1 MIEVHQERIKNCN
14 RKDRMLGG
22 GSMSKETA
30 RRIFESIA
38 RIVSEREG
46 VEIKVIEVKERKN
59 EAA

>member
-1 MIEVHQERIKNCN
+1 
-14 RKDRMLGG
+14 MLGG

-38 RIVSEREG
+38 RIISEREG